1 MTGTPTKSN
10 LWTLIG
16 ENIDLS
22 KLVGY
27 MIPLIILAMGGA
39 WWVIT
44 KINNSDLTQYQVA
57 QLNVRMDK
65 MEQSQN
71 DTKVT
76 LAQIAEDIRN
86 LRPKDK

>member
-22 KLVGY
+22 KLIGY
-27 MIPLIILAMGGA
+27 LIPLIILLGGGA

-65 MEQSQN
+65 VEQNQN
-71 DTKVT
+71 DQKVT